1 MKPIGVN
8 DGSNWGRGLELAFPG
23 LFPNL
28 ENDMTD
34 VARIA
39 AVVRKDVRSELR
51 NRYAINALGMFVL
64 TAVATIL
71 FALRSET
78 PGPAPLAGMYWV
90 VVFFSAMSG
99 LARVFVS
106 EEERGTSLTLQ
117 LTTSPGVL
125 FAGKLLVNTALTLLL
140 TAAVTVL
147 YLIAFPS
154 FELKTPETFLLTV
167 VLGSIGFA
175 SSATILAAIIAKAN
189 SRGTL
194 YPVLAFPILIPLLM
208 TVMSATERALSGAP
222 LSDAMGDL
230 QVLVGYCLIMIA
242 GSFLLFDHVWTE

>member
-1 MKPIGVN
+1 MV
-8 DGSNWGRGLELAFPG
+8 
-23 LFPNL
+23 
-28 ENDMTD
+28 
-34 VARIA
+34 

-51 NRYAINALGMFVL
+51 NRYSINALAMFVV

-71 FALRSET
+71 FALRSES
-78 PGPAPLAGMYWV
+78 PGPASLAGMYWV

-106 EEERGTSLTLQ
+106 EEERGTALTLH

-125 FAGKLLVNTALTLLL
+125 FAGKLLVNTVLTLLL
-140 TAAVTVL
+140 TTAVTVL
-147 YLIAFPS
+147 YLVAFPT
-154 FELKTPETFLLTV
+154 FELRTPETFLLTV
-167 VLGSIGFA
+167 LFGSIGFA
-175 SSATILAAIIAKAN
+175 SAATILAAIIAKAN

-208 TVMSATERALSGAP
+208 TVMNATQRALEGEP
-222 LSDAMGDL
+222 LAAAAGDI

-242 GSFLLFDHVWTE
+242 GSFLLFDFVWSE

>member
-1 MKPIGVN
+1 MNGA
-8 DGSNWGRGLELAFPG
+8 SQ
-23 LFPNL
+23 
-28 ENDMTD
+28 
-34 VARIA
+34 IA
-39 AVVRKDVRSELR
+39 AVVRKDVHSELR

-64 TAVATIL
+64 TTVATVL
-71 FALRSET
+71 FALRSES

-125 FAGKLLVNTALTLLL
+125 FAGKLLVNIALTLLL
-140 TAAVTVL
+140 TTAVTVL
-147 YLIAFPS
+147 YVIAFPT
-154 FELKTPETFLLTV
+154 FELTTPEIFVLTV
-167 VLGSIGFA
+167 LLGSVGFA
-175 SSATILAAIIAKAN
+175 ASATILAAIIAKAN

-222 LSDAMGDL
+222 FGEAIGDL
-230 QVLVGYCLIMIA
+230 QVLAGYCLIMIA

>member
-1 MKPIGVN
+1 
-8 DGSNWGRGLELAFPG
+8 
-23 LFPNL
+23 
-28 ENDMTD
+28 MTG

-64 TAVATIL
+64 TTVATIL
-71 FALRSET
+71 FALRSES

-106 EEERGTSLTLQ
+106 EEERGTALTLQ
-117 LTTSPGVL
+117 LTTSSGVL
-125 FAGKLLVNTALTLLL
+125 FAGKLLVNT
-140 TAAVTVL
+140 VL
-147 YLIAFPS
+147 
-154 FELKTPETFLLTV
+154 TFLLTTAVTILYLLAFPTFQIKTPEIFFLTV
-167 VLGSIGFA
+167 VFGSIGFA
-175 SSATILAAIIAKAN
+175 ASATILAAIIAKAN

-208 TVMSATERALSGAP
+208 TVMNATERSLEGQQLAEA
-222 LSDAMGDL
+222 AGDL
-230 QVLVGYCLIMIA
+230 QGLVGYCLIMIA
-242 GSFLLFDHVWTE
+242 GSFLLFDYVWNE